1 MFYPGPL
8 REFGSG
14 HQLSARRTPSGWTR
28 PALIQRRP
36 TTIDTARWAFSV
48 LRSQLAV
55 HAPQDGMRKDLLAPQ
70 AAPSLSVFAIR
81 RGGLHALVQ
90 GSASR

>member
-14 HQLSARRTPSGWTR
+14 RQLSARRTPSGWTR

-81 RGGLHALVQ
+81 RGGLHALV
-90 GSASR
+90 